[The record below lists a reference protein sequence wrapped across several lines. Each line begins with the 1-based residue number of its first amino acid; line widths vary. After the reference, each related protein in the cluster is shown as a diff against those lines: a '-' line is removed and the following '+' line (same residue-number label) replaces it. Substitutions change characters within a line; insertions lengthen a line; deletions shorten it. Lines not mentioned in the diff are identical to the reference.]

1 MRSSATAWR
10 SRLTRAWLLVLLLP
24 SSAMAAPLVPQFTQ
38 GQLNSRSES
47 VTTISEQIT
56 SYNFRTGYS
65 YSAAGH
71 NVETV
76 GDVPITPEA
85 TVTKNQTVG
94 GVNFS
99 WTSPNAE
106 TKPQWQVVNPGA
118 SWSITESFL
127 APGLDAVTNVNRTIQ
142 TTTVTESQSVF
153 SQ

>member
-1 MRSSATAWR
+1 MIT
-10 SRLTRAWLLVLLLP
+10 
-24 SSAMAAPLVPQFTQ
+24 
-38 GQLNSRSES
+38 
-47 VTTISEQIT
+47 EQIT

-85 TVTKNQTVG
+85 TVTNNQTVG

-127 APGLDAVTNVNRTIQ
+127 SPGLDAITNVTRTIQ
-142 TTTVTESQSVF
+142 TTTTTESQSVF